1 MQGIII
7 LKQKNIYEVK
17 IKKEIFMAE
26 ITGNI
31 KKSKNLPIV
40 GDIVNCHPMVD
51 NDRLMIDSF
60 LQRKNM
66 LKRPLVANVD
76 QAIIVNSTKEPEMS
90 TYLIDKMLAI
100 IEVQDIKPII
110 LITKKDL
117 ITDKDKEVL
126 ETVESYKKDGY
137 DIFLFSNLSKN
148 NIEEIKDLLRNK
160 LSVITGQTGVG
171 KTTTLNSLNIN
182 LNLATQEI
190 SKALNRGKHTTRF
203 NKIYEIEDNS
213 FLIDTPGFSSLEFPI
228 TKKELSRSFHDFKKE
243 SGKCKFNDCI
253 HKEEKECQ
261 IKRLVESNKISKTR
275 YMNYLKFLEE
285 LNNG

>member
-7 LKQKNIYEVK
+7 LKQKNVYEVK
-17 IKKEIFMAE
+17 IKDKIFIAE

-40 GDIVNCHPMVD
+40 GDIIECHNMVD
-51 NDRLMIDSF
+51 NDRVMIDSF
-60 LQRKNM
+60 LPRKNM

-117 ITDKDKEVL
+117 ITEKDTEVHK
-126 ETVESYKKDGY
+126 TVESYKKDGY
-137 DIFLFSNLSKN
+137 DIFLFSNMSKN
-148 NIEEIKDLLRNK
+148 NILEIKELLRNK

-182 LNLATQEI
+182 LNLETQEI

-203 NKIYEIEDNS
+203 NKIYEIEKDS

-228 TKKELSRSFHDFKKE
+228 TKKELSRSFHDFKTE
-243 SGKCKFNDCI
+243 SSKCKFNDCI

-261 IKRLVESNKISKTR
+261 IKKLVENNKISKTR